1 MINIGKE
8 LKELR
13 LQKGL
18 SLKEISEI
26 TKINTKYLE
35 LLEENNFHF
44 LPEVYV
50 RGFLKNYIKAIDG
63 DEKKFLDA
71 FDEIHYPVSN
81 ELQEKQEKET
91 QAIIENK
98 EDQPKPEIIPF
109 SVKKFLIGKSNIIT
123 IRNVSFLIGAVIVL
137 VFILILLLSQKGEKE
152 KKLAQTAAENMYEE
166 VQEKSEK
173 FNNIALD
180 DSLILGIDAKD
191 SVWIQVK
198 LDDSVI
204 QEVYLRSGQSQK
216 FKAMNNFQLLVGNA
230 GAIALYLNETEL
242 PFAGV
247 KGSVKRLKIDKNGI
261 KLIQAKNEPQKQ

>member
-1 MINIGKE
+1 MLNIGKE

-18 SLKEISEI
+18 TLKEISEI
-26 TKINTKYLE
+26 TKINIKYLE
-35 LLEENNFHF
+35 LIEENNFHF

-50 RGFLKNYIKAIDG
+50 RGFLKNYVRAIEG
-63 DEKKFLDA
+63 DEKKFLEA
-71 FDEIHYPVSN
+71 FEEIRSPVLN
-81 ELQEKQEKET
+81 EPQEKQEEEPQPISEDKEV
-91 QAIIENK
+91 
-98 EDQPKPEIIPF
+98 QPEPEIIPF

-123 IRNVSFLIGAVIVL
+123 IRNVSFLVGAIIIL
-137 VFILILLLSQKGEKE
+137 VFVIILILTQKSKKE
-152 KKLAQTAAENMYEE
+152 ENLVQTAAESMYEE

-173 FNNIALD
+173 FDNIALD
-180 DSLILGIDAKD
+180 DSLILGINAKD

-204 QEVYLRSGQSQK
+204 QEVYLRNGQSQK

-242 PFAGV
+242 PLLA
-247 KGSVKRLKIDKNGI
+247 
-261 KLIQAKNEPQKQ
+261 

>member
-1 MINIGKE
+1 MLNIGKE

-18 SLKEISEI
+18 TLKEISEI
-26 TKINTKYLE
+26 TKINIKYLE
-35 LLEENNFHF
+35 LIEENNFHF

-50 RGFLKNYIKAIDG
+50 RGFLKNYVRAIEG
-63 DEKKFLDA
+63 DEKKFLEA
-71 FDEIHYPVSN
+71 FEEIRSPVLN
-81 ELQEKQEKET
+81 EPQEKQEEEPQPISEDKEV
-91 QAIIENK
+91 
-98 EDQPKPEIIPF
+98 QPEPEIIPF

-123 IRNVSFLIGAVIVL
+123 IRNVSFLVGAIIIL
-137 VFILILLLSQKGEKE
+137 VFVIILILTQKSKKE
-152 KKLAQTAAENMYEE
+152 ENLVQTAAESMYEE

-173 FNNIALD
+173 FDNIALD
-180 DSLILGIDAKD
+180 DSLILGINAKD

-204 QEVYLRSGQSQK
+204 QEVYLRNGQSQK

-242 PFAGV
+242 PFVGV